1 MSFDDYLQKLIKR
14 SNMHGRPILSYY
26 LPRLVLPV
34 MLLLN
39 LANFASKIKW
49 LSRSFA
55 DSNICSRD
63 FIQFYLLAKSVLTGT
78 NPYLPVRE
86 LAALWPGTAGCNTFI
101 HPSPHPPALAVFC
114 APVGLLTYKS
124 AVFLWLGVQ
133 LACLTTAACLLLKW
147 WGKALAPWQK
157 FVAGILFLSAGPV
170 IYELR
175 AGQLNSLLLVILL
188 LSWFSL
194 REEKDVTG
202 GALLGAVVSLKLM
215 IWPVMIYLLLRRRQV
230 ALVAASVVITII
242 HIIAAFAI
250 GASSVI
256 NYYLKVGPYVA
267 QFYRTFPP
275 NISVWTLGWRLFGQ
289 SGDPSLGRTFYPAL
303 WESSFLAELTTY
315 AVPAALTA
323 IVLVV
328 ALRAKLFD
336 TAFAE
341 LICVSL
347 LINPVAWYHYLVIAF
362 IPVAIAA
369 RRLQQLG
376 LPTGLT
382 LLGGALF
389 LIQAR
394 LTVLS
399 LLGLIWLLWKLDR
412 VEADTCVMPG
422 MGLTS
427 DAQYRTKN

>member
-1 MSFDDYLQKLIKR
+1 MKAKTST
-14 SNMHGRPILSYY
+14 LSYY

-49 LSRSFA
+49 LSLSFA
-55 DSNICSRD
+55 DSKLCSRD
-63 FIQFYLLAKSVLTGT
+63 FISVYLLAKSVLVGIT
-78 NPYLPVRE
+78 PYLPLRE
-86 LAALWPGTAGCNTFI
+86 LAAHWPDVAGCNTFI
-101 HPSPHPPALAVFC
+101 HPSPHPPALAVFF

-124 AVFLWLGVQ
+124 AVFLWLGLQ
-133 LACLTTAACLLLKW
+133 LACLTAAVCLLMKW
-147 WGKALAPWQK
+147 WGKELTPWRK
-157 FVAGILFLSAGPV
+157 FVVGAGFLSAGPV

-175 AGQLNSLLLVILL
+175 AGQLNSLLLVLLL

-194 REEKDVTG
+194 RKEKDLIG
-202 GALLGAVVSLKLM
+202 GALLGAIVSLKLM
-215 IWPVMIYLLLRRRQV
+215 IWPVIIYLLLRRRWV
-230 ALVAASVVITII
+230 ALVAAGLVITVT
-242 HIIAAFAI
+242 HVIAAFAI

-256 NYYLKVGPYVA
+256 NYYLKAGPYVA
-267 QFYRTFPP
+267 RFYRTDPQ
-275 NISVWTLGWRLFGQ
+275 NVSVWTLGWRLFDQ
-289 SGDPSLGRTFYPAL
+289 SGEPAAGQTFYPAL
-303 WESSFLAELTTY
+303 WEAPFLVELTTY
-315 AVPAALTA
+315 AVPTALTA
-323 IVLVV
+323 IVLAV
-328 ALRAKLFD
+328 ALRARLFD

-347 LINPVAWYHYLVIAF
+347 LVNPVAWYHYLVIAF

-389 LIQAR
+389 LIQTRGA
-394 LTVLS
+394 VLS

-412 VEADTCVMPG
+412 TDM
-422 MGLTS
+422 
-427 DAQYRTKN
+427 